1 MEDRREE
8 PTKAPGE
15 AIYVIRGRQM
25 EAPRLA
31 PGLYVTATP
40 IGNLGD
46 ITLRALETLAAADLI
61 AAEDTRV
68 TRKLL
73 SRYGIST
80 RLTAYHAHSGP
91 EAEERLIGAIAEGD
105 AVALVSDA
113 GTPIISDPGARLVA
127 RAAEAGLAV
136 HPIPGPSALTAA
148 LSAAGIGEG
157 QFLFAGFL
165 PPKAKARRDRLREL
179 APLPVALVFLEAPH
193 RLSNFLTDAGA
204 ILGDRHACLC
214 REITKLHEV
223 FLRARLSEI
232 AAQAGEHEKGEIVVI
247 VGPPE
252 AADRTGP
259 SEEEISAMLA
269 GRLARM
275 GVKDAAREVA
285 EATGLSRR
293 ELYQRALALS
303 KG

>member
-1 MEDRREE
+1 MEDS
-8 PTKAPGE
+8 TD
-15 AIYVIRGRQM
+15 AIYVIRGREM
-25 EAPRLA
+25 AAPALPA
-31 PGLYVTATP
+31 GLYVTATP

-80 RLTAYHAHSGP
+80 RLSAYHEHSGP
-91 EAEERLIGAIAEGD
+91 EAEERLLAAMRGGAS
-105 AVALVSDA
+105 VALVSDA
-113 GTPIISDPGARLVA
+113 GTPLISDPGARLVA

-136 HPIPGPSALTAA
+136 HPIPGPSSLTAA
-148 LSAAGIGEG
+148 LSAAGVGDGPFI
-157 QFLFAGFL
+157 FAGFL
-165 PPKAKARRDRLREL
+165 PPKSKARRDRLRDL
-179 APLPVALVFLEAPH
+179 ATLPFTLVFLEAPH
-193 RLSNFLTDAGA
+193 RLSNFIGDALD
-204 ILGDRHACLC
+204 ILGDRPSCLC
-214 REITKLHEV
+214 RELTKLHEV

-232 AAQAGEHEKGEIVVI
+232 AAAAGEHQKGEIVV
-247 VGPPE
+247 VVSAPE
-252 AADRTGP
+252 ASAKAEPD
-259 SEEEISAMLA
+259 EAEISGMLSE
-269 GRLARM
+269 RLACM
-275 GVKDAAREVA
+275 GVKDAAREVS